1 MTVVVSVLAGLV
13 GIVVGAVLARRNA
26 REEHADKLLADALN
40 DLVSAIADV
49 AGGDAD
55 ARRRYAS
62 AISRI
67 ALHGSPD
74 LVEAFRAFQR
84 NPTTCTDDGRRRLIA
99 ALQAGREELGRRR
112 IDDDAA
118 RVLLFGVDGG
128 ARDRPGQ

>member
-1 MTVVVSVLAGLV
+1 MTIVVSVVA

-26 REEHADKLLADALN
+26 RRSHADELLADALN

-55 ARRRYAS
+55 AQRRYAS
-62 AISRI
+62 ATSRI
-67 ALHGSPD
+67 ALHGSPE

-84 NPTTCTDDGRRRLIA
+84 NANTGTDDGRRRLIA

-112 IDDDAA
+112 VDDDAA
-118 RVLLFGVDGG
+118 RVLLFGADD
-128 ARDRPGQ
+128 ARDRPAR